1 MRLLIVSLILL
12 AFIAGCA
19 TIMHGSSQSVGI
31 SSTPSGANVTID
43 NGERGKTPIV
53 AKLSRKDHHVVK
65 IELQGYETYE
75 GTLTRQTSGWVWGN
89 IVFGGLVGLA
99 VDAISGG
106 LYKLTPNQI
115 STNLIRGQAQIE
127 SREDAIYV
135 FVTLKP
141 DPSWEKIGN
150 LKVITPE

>member
-75 GTLTRQTSGWVWGN
+75 GTLTRQTSGWFGVILFLEAWSVWRLMRFQEAF
-89 IVFGGLVGLA
+89 I
-99 VDAISGG
+99 
-106 LYKLTPNQI
+106 
-115 STNLIRGQAQIE
+115 NLPLIKSQQ
-127 SREDAIYV
+127 
-135 FVTLKP
+135 T
-141 DPSWEKIGN
+141 
-150 LKVITPE
+150 